1 MGRSLILEVAAW
13 AALISADDAEQL
25 GAAGPA
31 SDIPAAL
38 RRRLPAFSREMIRCT
53 LPLLRQTPNAPVIAS
68 GTRGDLDSTVKLL
81 TDLAQGELLSPA
93 LFAFSVHN
101 APAGALSLC
110 LSPSGDHTALA
121 GDAGAFA
128 AALTDAYARLATGE
142 AEIVIVS
149 HAEAQDPT
157 FYEHLGDAQTPG
169 VFLALQLTRA
179 AHEAAAHDLAPA
191 RSGVIGLA
199 RALDAGARRVQFQP
213 PAFKARAA

>member
-1 MGRSLILEVAAW
+1 LGRSLSLEATAW
-13 AALISADDAEQL
+13 AAIIAADEAEPL

-53 LPLLRQTPNAPVIAS
+53 LPLLRETPTAPVIAS

-121 GDAGAFA
+121 GDEGAFA
-128 AALTDAYARLATGE
+128 AALTEAYARLETGE
-142 AEIVIVS
+142 AESVIVS
-149 HAEAQDPT
+149 HAEARDPEL
-157 FYEHLGDAQTPG
+157 YEHLGDAKTPG
-169 VFLALQLTRA
+169 VYLALRLSRA
-179 AHEAAAHDLAPA
+179 IGEAAAHDLAPA
-191 RSGVIGLA
+191 RTGLIAFA
-199 RALDAGARRVQFQP
+199 RALEAGVRRVRFSP